1 MEASL
6 PPGWQVFFRERL
18 GEFTLREMLAV
29 DLESE
34 QAAAAAAGWDGDRTL
49 IARSPDGERTVLMQR
64 SVWDSEKDALE
75 YFRAWAEKARIR
87 HPDASPL
94 EFTEDQ
100 AVGWT
105 TADGGV
111 RVWRDGV
118 EVGVLE
124 GAPSRMWAQ
133 LFAEPTVDDPGSAE
147 NRP

>member
-1 MEASL
+1 MEAAL

-18 GEFTLREMLAV
+18 GEFTTREMLRV
-29 DLESE
+29 QLEDE

-49 IARSPDGERTVLMQR
+49 IARSPDGKRKVLLQR

-75 YFRAWAEKARIR
+75 YFHAWVEMARSR

-94 EFTEDQ
+94 EFTKDRV
-100 AVGWT
+100 AGWT

-124 GAPSRMWAQ
+124 GAPSQMWTQ
-133 LFAEPTVDDPGSAE
+133 LFDEPAADSGLSE
-147 NRP
+147 NRR